1 MEQELI
7 EKIADF
13 EHDRWS
19 RWQKHLFSKCI
30 KNNDGSYT
38 IPKEYV
44 DRWERQMNME
54 YADLSEEE
62 KESDR
67 REARCIIECIDL
79 SKNII

>member
-1 MEQELI
+1 MEEKLI
-7 EKIADF
+7 EALADF

-30 KNNDGSYT
+30 KNEDGSYT

-44 DRWERQMNME
+44 ERWNRQINTK
-54 YADLSEEE
+54 YSDLSEEE

-67 REARCIIECIDL
+67 REAKRIIQCINEQ
-79 SKNII
+79 

>member
-1 MEQELI
+1 MKENII
-7 EKIADF
+7 EKLSDY

-30 KNNDGSYT
+30 KNKDGSAT

-44 DRWERQMNME
+44 DRWTRQINTN
-54 YADLSEEE
+54 YDNLANIE

-67 REARCIIECIDL
+67 KEALRILEILKGEIEHE
-79 SKNII
+79 

>member
-7 EKIADF
+7 EKLANF

-44 DRWERQMNME
+44 DSWERQIITE
-54 YADLSEEE
+54 YKELSEQE

-67 REARCIIECIDL
+67 KEAMRIIECIEL

>member
-7 EKIADF
+7 EKLANF

-19 RWQKHLFSKCI
+19 RWQNHLFSKCI

-44 DRWERQMNME
+44 DRCER
-54 YADLSEEE
+54 
-62 KESDR
+62 
-67 REARCIIECIDL
+67 
-79 SKNII
+79 